1 MSRAASILA
10 SLLLTTIAAPG
21 CAMLAVPALGSAAAS
36 GSAGALTR
44 AGASAMK
51 GGTVYRTFDAPL
63 RDVYDAVQ
71 RTLARLEFPSP
82 EEQVKPHVGARG
94 AAVDM
99 QPGTGS
105 FQGHAAEGSVDAGD
119 RLGFFQE
126 HVTLQT
132 NGIERRVHID
142 LQPITPTLVQVGVTV
157 AINFFQKDPATAATL
172 VDLVAEALGP

>member
-1 MSRAASILA
+1 MIDVLSCFSMSRAASILA
-10 SLLLTTIAAPG
+10 SLLLTAIAAPG
-21 CAMLAVPALGSAAAS
+21 CALLAVPALGSAAAS

-44 AGASAMK
+44 AGASAMR

-63 RDVYDAVQ
+63 HDVYDAVK

-82 EEQVKPHVGARG
+82 EEQVK
-94 AAVDM
+94 
-99 QPGTGS
+99 
-105 FQGHAAEGSVDAGD
+105 
-119 RLGFFQE
+119 QE

-132 NGIERRVHID
+132 NAIERRVHID

>member
-1 MSRAASILA
+1 MIDALSCFSMSRAASILA
-10 SLLLTTIAAPG
+10 SLLLITIAAPG
-21 CAMLAVPALGSAAAS
+21 CAMLAVPALGYAAAS
-36 GSAGALTR
+36 GSADALTR
-44 AGASAMK
+44 AGASAMR

-63 RDVYDAVQ
+63 RDVYDAVE

-82 EEQVKPHVGARG
+82 EEQVK
-94 AAVDM
+94 
-99 QPGTGS
+99 
-105 FQGHAAEGSVDAGD
+105 
-119 RLGFFQE
+119 QE

-132 NGIERRVHID
+132 NAIERRVHID